1 MIDILMP
8 RLSDT
13 MTDGTVSAWHKKP
26 GDPVAAGDLLVEIE
40 TDKAI
45 MEQEAYEA
53 GTLAEILVPEGE
65 NVAIGTPI
73 ARLDN
78 GTGDAPAPAPK
89 AEEPA
94 PQEAPAEAAPA
105 PVVEKPVK
113 AEENGERRAATPL
126 VRKLARE
133 NNIDLSTVT
142 GSGPGGRI
150 VRSDLDN
157 ALKAPAAPA
166 APTPSASS
174 APAAPQTTDAREST
188 AVPFDAVRQA
198 IATRLTESATTIPTF
213 TVTVGAEADK
223 LMALRAQ
230 LNSAL
235 DGSGVKVSVNDLI
248 VRAVALALREHPG
261 INASYSAEGRGQTV
275 LHQRINVGV
284 AVAAP
289 AGLMVPVIHDADQ
302 ASVSAISARTKK
314 LVAKANDRT
323 LSTTEMADGTFTVS
337 NLGMFGVEHF
347 TAIINPPQ
355 GAILAVGGAST
366 ELALVDGEVV
376 QRKKIR
382 FTLTADH
389 RIIDGALAAQF
400 LATLT
405 QLIQNPF
412 RIVA

>member
-13 MTDGTVSAWHKKP
+13 MTEGTVSAWHKKP
-26 GDPVAAGDLLVEIE
+26 GEAVAAGDLLVEIE

-53 GTLAEILVPEGE
+53 GTLAEILVAEGE

-78 GTGDAPAPAPK
+78 GTGDAPVAVSAP
-89 AEEPA
+89 EPA
-94 PQEAPAEAAPA
+94 VVEVAEKAAAP
-105 PVVEKPVK
+105 V
-113 AEENGERRAATPL
+113 AENKGGDRRFATPL

-133 NNIDLSTVT
+133 NNIDLATIT
-142 GSGPGGRI
+142 GTGPGGRI

-157 ALKAPAAPA
+157 AIAAPQATPAVPAAPA
-166 APTPSASS
+166 PQAS
-174 APAAPQTTDAREST
+174 APVSAPVGAVASDGREST

-213 TVTVGAEADK
+213 TVTASAEAGA

-230 LNSAL
+230 LNQSLEGTGA
-235 DGSGVKVSVNDLI
+235 KISVNDLI
-248 VRAVALALREHPG
+248 VRAVAVALREHPG
-261 INASYSAEGRGQTV
+261 VNASYSPEGRGQTL
-275 LHQRINVGV
+275 LHRRINVGV

-289 AGLMVPVIHDADQ
+289 AGLMVPVVHDADQ
-302 ASVSAISARTKK
+302 ASVSAISARTKT

-323 LSTTEMADGTFTVS
+323 LTTTEMADGTFTVS

-355 GAILAVGGAST
+355 AAILAVGAASS
-366 ELALVDGEVV
+366 EVALVDGNVV
-376 QRKKIR
+376 ERKKIR
-382 FTLTADH
+382 YTLTADH